1 MTVAAPC
8 LHRLYQDHSPWLL
21 GWLHRRVNDG
31 ADAADLLHDTYLR
44 LITSGRLPDSN
55 CPERSRAFLMQIAKG
70 LVIDLHRR
78 RRLERAYLESLA
90 QLPAACVPSEEQRAL
105 VLDTLTRVDA
115 ALDRLRPR
123 TRSVF
128 LLSRFEHLAYAQI
141 SARLDVSV
149 ATVRQDMLRAT
160 TACLLA
166 LAA

>member
-1 MTVAAPC
+1 M
-8 LHRLYQDHSPWLL
+8 HRLYQDHSPWLL

-90 QLPAACVPSEEQRAL
+90 QLPAACVTAREE
-105 VLDTLTRVDA
+105 
-115 ALDRLRPR
+115 R
-123 TRSVF
+123 T
-128 LLSRFEHLAYAQI
+128 AQCGRGV
-141 SARLDVSV
+141 ARGNY
-149 ATVRQDMLRAT
+149 
-160 TACLLA
+160 A
-166 LAA
+166 LACFIFRFLRRLQRQKRPCGRLLIFRAVAF